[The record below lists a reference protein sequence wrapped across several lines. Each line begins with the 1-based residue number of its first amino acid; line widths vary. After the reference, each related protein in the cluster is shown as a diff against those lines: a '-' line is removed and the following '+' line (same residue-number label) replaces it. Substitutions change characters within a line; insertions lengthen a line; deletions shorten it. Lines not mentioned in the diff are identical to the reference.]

1 MITILNKGKQVFFNF
16 KIEPQPTPQ
25 RDLNKIGPYMAQRS
39 V

>member
-1 MITILNKGKQVFFNF
+1 MIKILNRGKQVFINF

-25 RDLNKIGPYMAQRS
+25 RDLNEIGPYMAQRP